1 MSKKREDAENEAL
14 FAGLKVL
21 DTRAIVRLQERAAP
35 MIRSLVSANGLPR
48 ELAEDILNDT
58 TLIFLQ
64 KITSGAYRYEGW
76 QLTTYCVEIAKRLVW
91 AALRQ
96 RRTATTPIE
105 EIAEVPDVYLIDFER
120 QKESAEIVLLL
131 LDEIGE
137 PCRTLIRLYH
147 IEGYS
152 DEEVV
157 KQRLSLY
164 STADALKTKRS
175 FCMKKLTQLAQQ
187 WKIKKII
194 P

>member
-14 FAGLKVL
+14 FAGLKAL
-21 DTRAIVRLQERAAP
+21 DTRAIVRLQDRAAP

-64 KITSGAYRYEGW
+64 KITSGAYQYEGW

-96 RRTATTPIE
+96 RRMATTSLA
-105 EIAEVPDVYLIDFER
+105 EIADAPDAYLIDFER
-120 QKESAEIVLLL
+120 QKESAEMVTLL

-137 PCRTLIRLYH
+137 PCCTLIRLHH

-157 KQRLSLY
+157 RQRLSSY
-164 STADALKTKRS
+164 TTTDALKTKRS